1 MWIIFSFSLV
11 AVNIHNEN
19 LNYYEALKSSLS
31 YQKNKQ
37 KKRFSCL
44 ILWFY
49 YFNI

>member
-11 AVNIHNEN
+11 AVNINNEN

-31 YQKNKQ
+31 YQKNK